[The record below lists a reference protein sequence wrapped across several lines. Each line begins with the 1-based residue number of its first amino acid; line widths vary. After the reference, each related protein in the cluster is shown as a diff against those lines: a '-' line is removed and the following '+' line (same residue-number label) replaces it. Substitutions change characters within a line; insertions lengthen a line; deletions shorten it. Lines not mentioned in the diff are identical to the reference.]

1 MRNGPVRAVFNG
13 LPKWH
18 CRGKPL
24 KRLKNPRQAMSTGL
38 KPSVNESDDSINP
51 LDKSREALQIPQHL
65 NELPLWSA
73 LSRIRIRPEFRSASA
88 PILERR
94 AGCNLK
100 VIVAGL
106 APDVIL
112 PVIAAA
118 FAAPLPVNEPHFS
131 RVIDLIQRRTDHLTR
146 QIFSIHHRVLGSRI
160 RSGAWS
166 PRRRGPDI
174 ARSQIRHRKQAE
186 RRHPDL
192 SQRGFVRQLRTV

>member
-13 LPKWH
+13 LPKRH

-118 FAAPLPVNEPHFS
+118 FADRLAVQESDFA
-131 RVIDLIQRRTDHLTR
+131 RVIHAIPRLTHDLIW
-146 QIFSIHHRVLGSRI
+146 QIFSIHRRILESRI
-160 RSGAWS
+160 
-166 PRRRGPDI
+166 
-174 ARSQIRHRKQAE
+174 
-186 RRHPDL
+186 
-192 SQRGFVRQLRTV
+192 